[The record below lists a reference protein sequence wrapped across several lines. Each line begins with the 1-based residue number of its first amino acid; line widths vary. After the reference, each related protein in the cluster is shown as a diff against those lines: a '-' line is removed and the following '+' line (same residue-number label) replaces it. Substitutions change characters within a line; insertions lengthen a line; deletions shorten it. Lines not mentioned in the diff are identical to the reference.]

1 MIIPKLLT
9 GFATFETSKNGTSS
23 SWKTE
28 NLQVVALDFQ
38 QNNFKWTEVQE
49 NLLRWIFHKTEFYN
63 SLRRTRSPVPVERMC
78 LSYRKTL

>member
-1 MIIPKLLT
+1 MHQNDESLLTYLKPFMIIPKLLT

-49 NLLRWIFHKTEFYN
+49 NLLRRTSHKTDT
-63 SLRRTRSPVPVERMC
+63 SLRRTP
-78 LSYRKTL
+78 